1 MGEIGS
7 AAAGAISLE
16 TERNATMRTSAVR
29 FAAALFA
36 AAAIAASAKT
46 TEFDWCTV
54 DAPEV
59 WTPGGPFKVSVTLKE
74 GAGVPDGTQLSVHL
88 QWFKKAG
95 GYGGMLSY
103 RKPQD
108 AAVGTELVF
117 DHSNKKLNPD
127 IAPEIGHAG
136 LNVFLAP
143 GGDWNKH
150 THAVSV
156 PVQVGEPAYPFRP
169 KTVTFKKSG
178 LWIDGEAPTVQYP
191 GDVATVKVRY
201 RLDPS
206 DTWGPGKTKIS
217 IRPLGPWID
226 NPDGVVN
233 EKRKHVGA
241 PGFGVQA
248 KEVEPGDGEVEFSW
262 NFPGARR
269 TSCFFLLQFIAPDGD
284 AWPWDWRGGSVNFKP
299 YSKFFY
305 VEPDADFGMY
315 GYGEKPSFTIHWGN
329 TVKRGTTNAVA
340 TVRDVFGE
348 VVAEK
353 SFDVAPAD
361 RGTTSFDLPGFDKRG
376 TFSVTVK
383 AGDNPEDFCVFAT
396 YPKFQRKPGVPTPFG
411 ATDVSSPEASRLAA
425 DLGFSYVRHFTGWAG
440 LEPLPGVWRLDGLDR
455 TIRANADAGLKPW
468 ISLQGAPSWALPEGM
483 HGFRFEP
490 APFDTNAWADVVTTV
505 SRRHKGALWGWEWL
519 NEIVPGSKCDDPV
532 ATYLGICK
540 AGTEAARAVDP
551 DLKIQLAGGLW
562 PRNFRTDLLN
572 AGIEKYIDFLPV
584 HYQDFA
590 GITAARR
597 DLEVRGIQD
606 VLVGDNENATG
617 FSTWNMD
624 AEMMLGRSLFQCLH
638 VLTKWPDELCAGTAF
653 ITYFGGGPQ
662 VAGNWTYLIDDRTPR
677 PVAVTL
683 AVLQGKLAYAKP
695 IGKFYRGDTIV
706 HLFEGDDGRAIAV
719 VRAPGADG
727 AATFGTTGKATGF
740 QRDPSK
746 KGRKISFPAKGPLTI
761 TDFQGNETV
770 SQDGSFYAGDMPV
783 IVEGADL
790 DYLKM
795 YTVLL
800 PGSSAVPVETPPCAV
815 TAGGE
820 TLSIPL
826 RLFNPY
832 PVAKTFNVGCFELGW
847 ASPKPIRVTLEPGER
862 RTDELVLRLKDKVP
876 AVATLVV
883 GVGSDGLP
891 TIGQRCRLTV
901 VDPTSIGNLLLNGDM
916 SEGETGGKPA
926 HWGGN
931 GTLEDVPGEPGNRAL
946 LLRGQ
951 GQGAYQSSWQSVK
964 IPVPGETYLYTA
976 WVWSDR
982 MGAGSNVNEDLEGGG
997 ARKWTMPRIFST
1009 PMSGTGYWRFL
1020 SKQFETKEDTRGL
1033 ALAPVAHG
1041 DKGGSVF
1048 YDNISLSLYKGSDF
1062 VCFARREGAK
1072 ADCPV
1077 PLLCDNQIQS
1087 EGGYAWTPKNLAGRA
1102 FFSWDAEALR
1112 FRAEVEDDA
1121 LAPRPVVSASG
1132 EETLGG
1138 DAIALCLFPRTGP
1151 DGPENDQLRWYLSKA
1166 SPGGGSGAC
1175 TVFRPAAFSLGA
1187 KSGQL
1192 AKDSSVYEVSIER
1205 QGTKTVYD
1213 LRIPWAEI
1221 PGFTPA
1227 VGATMG
1233 CNLILYDSDGP
1244 GAARGRMTWGAG
1256 LKPGPGDCALITL
1269 VE

>member
-1 MGEIGS
+1 MKRMLLRIP
-7 AAAGAISLE
+7 I
-16 TERNATMRTSAVR
+16 
-29 FAAALFA
+29 AAALFA
-36 AAAIAASAKT
+36 AAAITASAKT
-46 TEFDWCTV
+46 TELDWCTV
-54 DAPEV
+54 EAPEV
-59 WTPGGPFKVSVTLKE
+59 WTPGGPFEVTVTLKE
-74 GAGVPDGTQLSVHL
+74 GAGIPKGTQANVHM
-88 QWFKKAG
+88 QWFKKDG
-95 GYGGMLSY
+95 FGGMVSWH
-103 RKPQD
+103 KPLD
-108 AAVGTELVF
+108 AVIGKPLVF
-117 DHSNKKLNPD
+117 RHSNKKMK
-127 IAPEIGHAG
+127 PEMVGVAVRAG

-143 GGDWNKH
+143 GGDWSKH
-150 THAVSV
+150 THAGYVNV
-156 PVQVGEPAYPFRP
+156 DIGQPAYPIRP
-169 KTVTFKKSG
+169 SSITFKKSA
-178 LWIDGEAPTVQYP
+178 LWVAGEAPTVQYP
-191 GDVATVKVRY
+191 GDVATVKVGY

-206 DTWGPGKTKIS
+206 ETWGPGKTKIS

-233 EKRKHVGA
+233 PKRKHVGI
-241 PGFGVQA
+241 PGFGIQT
-248 KEVEPGDGEVEFSW
+248 KEIEPGDGEVEFSW
-262 NFPGARR
+262 TFPGARR

-284 AWPWDWRGGSVNFKP
+284 AWPWDWRGGAVNFKP

-315 GYGEKPSFTIHWGN
+315 EYGQTPSFTIHWGN
-329 TVKRGTTNAVA
+329 KVKRGTTNAVA

-348 VVAEK
+348 IVAEK
-353 SFDVAPAD
+353 TFAVAPAD
-361 RGTTSFDLPGFDKRG
+361 RGTTQFDLPGFDKRG

-396 YPKFQRKPGVPTPFG
+396 YPKFRRKPGVPTPFG
-411 ATDVSSPEASRLAA
+411 ATDIGSAAASRLAA
-425 DLGFSYVRHFTGWAG
+425 DLGFTYVRHFTAWRG
-440 LEPLPGVWRLDGLDR
+440 LQPLPDVWRLDGLDR

-468 ISLQGAPSWALPEGM
+468 ISLQGAPTWALPVGM
-483 HGFRFEP
+483 HNFSFEP
-490 APFDTNAWADVVTTV
+490 APLDTNAWAKAVGTL
-505 SRRHKGALWGWEWL
+505 SRRYKGRLWGWEWL
-519 NEIVPGSKCDDPV
+519 NEIVPGNKCEDPV

-551 DLKIQLAGGLW
+551 NLKIQLAGGLW

-572 AGIEKYIDFLPV
+572 AGVEKYIDFLPV

-590 GITAARR
+590 GIVAAKR
-597 DLEVRGIQD
+597 DLEARGIKS
-606 VLVGDNENATG
+606 VLVADNENATG
-617 FSTWNMD
+617 FSTWEMG

-662 VAGNWTYLIDDRTPR
+662 VTGNWTYLIDDHTPR

-695 IGKFYRGDTIV
+695 VGKFFLDGDTTV
-706 HLFEGDDGRAIAV
+706 HLFETESDRAGPGSIAI

-746 KGRKISFPAKGPLTI
+746 KGREVSFPATGHLHV
-761 TDFQGNETV
+761 TDFQGNITV
-770 SQDGSFYAGDMPV
+770 AENGSFFAGDMPV

-790 DYLKM
+790 AQLAM
-795 YTVLL
+795 HTVLL
-800 PGSSAVPVETPPCAV
+800 PGSSAVPVPLPPCAV

-820 TLSIPL
+820 ALPVPL
-826 RLFNPY
+826 RLYNPY
-832 PVAKTFNVGCFELGW
+832 HAKRTFTVSCGALDWADSKPMSFTLDPGQRLVAEF
-847 ASPKPIRVTLEPGER
+847 P
-862 RTDELVLRLKDKVP
+862 LRPTGKVP
-876 AVATLVV
+876 ASADLAFTVA
-883 GVGSDGLP
+883 SAGLP
-891 TIGQRCRLTV
+891 SVVQPCRLTV
-901 VDPTSIGNLLLNGDM
+901 VDPTSIGNLLRNGDM
-916 SEGETGGKPA
+916 SEGTVGGKPA
-926 HWGGN
+926 NWAGN
-931 GTLEDVPGEPGNRAL
+931 ATLEEVPGEPGNRAL
-946 LLRGQ
+946 RMTGQ
-951 GQGAYQSSWQSVK
+951 GSGAYQHASQGVA
-964 IPVPGETYLYTA
+964 IPVPGATYLYTA

-982 MGAGSNVNEDLEGGG
+982 MGAGSNVEEALAGGG
-997 ARKWTMPRIFST
+997 VRKWYMPRIFST

-1020 SKQFETKEDTRGL
+1020 AKQFETKEDTRSLGL
-1033 ALAPVAHG
+1033 TPVAHG
-1041 DKGGSVF
+1041 EKGGTVY
-1048 YDNISLSLYKGSDF
+1048 YDNVSISLYKGSDF

-1112 FRAEVEDDA
+1112 FRAEVEDDV

-1132 EETLGG
+1132 EETLAG

-1233 CNLILYDSDGP
+1233 CNLVLFDSDGP

-1256 LKPGPGDCALITL
+1256 LKPGPGDCALVTL